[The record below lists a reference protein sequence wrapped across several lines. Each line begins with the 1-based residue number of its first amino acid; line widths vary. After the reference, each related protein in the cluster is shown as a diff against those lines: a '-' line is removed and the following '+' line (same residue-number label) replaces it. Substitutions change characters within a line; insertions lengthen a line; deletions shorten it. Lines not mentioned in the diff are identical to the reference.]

1 MDSDKILIP
10 YPNFVVF
17 NFEAI
22 LKRVNISKTIDLVY
36 KNDNI
41 PASVA
46 VSNNF
51 SNKPN
56 LIEDPDSKNLILLF
70 VEDIV
75 KVVSQQNPEPSEFK
89 MLPKKIQKSLGR
101 WD

>member
-22 LKRVNISKTIDLVY
+22 LKRVNITKTIDLVY

-41 PASVA
+41 PASIA

-51 SNKPN
+51 LRFPFQPAK
-56 LIEDPDSKNLILLF
+56 
-70 VEDIV
+70 
-75 KVVSQQNPEPSEFK
+75 
-89 MLPKKIQKSLGR
+89 
-101 WD
+101 